1 MSSSSGCNRGRA
13 VLPVTASLVFPFLL
27 LLLVVSCPAALVVS
41 ATHTHGHGH
50 GGGKHATAGAAR
62 AAFRAGDEQE
72 AYARIMARMARMDK
86 DSNMT
91 IQVPSLPISYS
102 YIHSLPAVPWPSCA
116 RALPVPASGQA
127 SLQIHHLAVVYVL

>member
-1 MSSSSGCNRGRA
+1 MASAASSSSGCNCNRGRA

-62 AAFRAGDEQE
+62 AAFRAGDERE

-91 IQVPSLPISYS
+91 IQVPSLPCSCYS
-102 YIHSLPAVPWPSCA
+102 APSVCA
-116 RALPVPASGQA
+116 RAALPASSGFRPSKRA
-127 SLQIHHLAVVYVL
+127 NPPPRCRLL

>member
-13 VLPVTASLVFPFLL
+13 VLPVTASLVPFLL
-27 LLLVVSCPAALVVS
+27 LLVVVSCQAALVVS
-41 ATHTHGHGH
+41 ATHTHGHG
-50 GGGKHATAGAAR
+50 GGKHAGAAR